1 MRQLIFASNL
11 AQKTHENVSKLI
23 SKTMFQKRLYFDTI
37 YLVIVQKEMKILKIG
52 YARVST
58 KDQNLDMQID
68 ALKQNGCEKIYMD
81 KITGAKKE
89 RLEFDRA
96 LDQLRKGDTLVVW
109 KLDRAG
115 RSLKHLIELVEDLD
129 GNGVGFISLK
139 ENIDT
144 TTSTGKLV
152 FHIFAALAEFE
163 RDIIRERTHAGLNA
177 ARARGRVGGRPRLM
191 DDKKVAM
198 AKTMMN
204 DKNIPVKDICK
215 ALGVSRAT
223 LYRVIKED

>member
-1 MRQLIFASNL
+1 M
-11 AQKTHENVSKLI
+11 
-23 SKTMFQKRLYFDTI
+23 
-37 YLVIVQKEMKILKIG
+37 KIG

-58 KDQNLDMQID
+58 KDQNLDLQID
-68 ALKQNGCEKIYMD
+68 ALKENACEKIYTD

-89 RLEFDRA
+89 RPEFDKA

-115 RSLKHLIELVEDLD
+115 RSLKHLIELVENLD
-129 GNGVGFISLK
+129 EDGVGFISLK

-163 RDIIRERTHAGLNA
+163 KDIIRERTQAGLTA
-177 ARARGRVGGRPRLM
+177 ARARGRVGGRPKLM
-191 DDKKVAM
+191 DGKKVAM
-198 AKTMMN
+198 AKTMMAA
-204 DKNIPVKDICK
+204 KNIPVKDICK
-215 ALGVSRAT
+215 ALGISRST